1 MGDGGGVEVC
11 RSPRGGRVEKGGR
24 AAAAQEF
31 RGRGRGSASGILTF
45 PLATALHLNLRLA
58 SARSRASCSSLAKVQ
73 CRFWLLLWYIVKS
86 QSRAR
91 KSGEKDPKRHNTGR
105 RWGGGGKLLS
115 HYQEPAEAQ
124 GVSSAGALTLRSR
137 GTSVRSRVSGAD

>member
-1 MGDGGGVEVC
+1 MC
-11 RSPRGGRVEKGGR
+11 RGPREGRVDKGGR

-31 RGRGRGSASGILTF
+31 RSEGRGPAAGILTF

-91 KSGEKDPKRHNTGR
+91 KSGEKDPKRHNTGV
-105 RWGGGGKLLS
+105 GDHLS
-115 HYQEPAEAQ
+115 SDH
-124 GVSSAGALTLRSR
+124 
-137 GTSVRSRVSGAD
+137 